1 MDHEH
6 ACAMRIKANYSNV
19 NIILQESDP
28 CVLYRASD
36 IANALKMDSIRSI
49 IRIYDCSEKCCH
61 LTSTNGGNQM
71 ISYLT
76 HKGLERILFASRS
89 DEAIKLVEL
98 MGMQIVRKW
107 FPCIELDVILNVV
120 SAFRCESICRQFVC
134 EKYRIDLYFM
144 DYKIAV
150 ECDELQHAVKST
162 KIKDEMREAML
173 KRNLNCEF
181 IRFNP
186 FDTKFNVFEL
196 IGKIHFAIT
205 EQLKIKSQ

>member
-6 ACAMRIKANYSNV
+6 ACAMRIKAKYSNV

-36 IANALKMDSIRSI
+36 IANALKMGNIRSI

-76 HKGLERILFASRS
+76 HKGLERILFSSRS

-107 FPCIELDVILNVV
+107 FPCIELDIMLNIV
-120 SAFRCESICRQFVC
+120 SVFRCESICRQFIC
-134 EKYRIDLYFM
+134 EKYRIDLYFV

-150 ECDELQHAVKST
+150 ECDELQHAVNTNKT
-162 KIKDEMREAML
+162 NDEMRESTI
-173 KRNLNCEF
+173 KRKLNCEF

-186 FDTKFNVFEL
+186 FDPKFNVFEI

-205 EQLKIKSQ
+205 EQLKIKS